1 VLRSW
6 SVSPRESEACKASAQ
21 YVRVDCD
28 HVAVGPNVLRLC
40 GARRSEEPVSQR
52 DYSSPPVSSFQRTSV
67 EEACDIEPSLED
79 FDRPQ
84 GPWHFLATVT
94 PLSGPKHVVMSGP
107 NALTLVQSVGHPDC
121 TTRGC
126 TAIAPKLPCWQP
138 WLRLLCLLFGV
149 LVYPSVH
156 HSCCAVFRGL
166 RLVCSLSSVPARV
179 WPYRFRSPYWY

>member
-1 VLRSW
+1 MFCA
-6 SVSPRESEACKASAQ
+6 SVAQ
-21 YVRVDCD
+21 
-28 HVAVGPNVLRLC
+28 G
-40 GARRSEEPVSQR
+40 GARSL
-52 DYSSPPVSSFQRTSV
+52 SV
-67 EEACDIEPSLED
+67 KGSIPRHQCRLFRGRAWKKPAISNLLWKILT
-79 FDRPQ
+79 DRKVH
-84 GPWHFLATVT
+84 GIFLATVT

-121 TTRGC
+121 TKRGC
-126 TAIAPKLPCWQP
+126 TAIAPKLPCWRP

-179 WPYRFRSPYWY
+179 WPYRFARLTGIR